1 MAEKSGT
8 YKFNENNETV
18 DEVKEKD
25 TPVNPEPNPDPNPVD
40 QGKKEKKELI
50 IKLPDVKA
58 GAKKFFRGAKKV
70 AGGIAIGAAGGLA
83 VLGGLA
89 YIGSRIEMKPLPD
102 PEPEENDEDEEK
114 EDEEEA

>member
-18 DEVKEKD
+18 DEAAVKEN
-25 TPVNPEPNPDPNPVD
+25 PVNPEPNPDPNPVD
-40 QGKKEKKELI
+40 QGKKEKKELT

-58 GAKKFFRGAKKV
+58 GAKKFWRGAKKV
-70 AGGIAIGAAGGLA
+70 AGGIAVGAAGGLA

-89 YIGSRIEMKPLPD
+89 YIGSKMEMKPLPD
-102 PEPEENDEDEEK
+102 PEPEEEDD
-114 EDEEEA
+114 DEEEES